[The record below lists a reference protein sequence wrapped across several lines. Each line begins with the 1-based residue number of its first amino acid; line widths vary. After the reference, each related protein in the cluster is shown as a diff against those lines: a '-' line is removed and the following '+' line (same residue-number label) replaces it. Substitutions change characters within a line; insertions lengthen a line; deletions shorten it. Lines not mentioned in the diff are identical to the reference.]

1 VAALLLSP
9 AATTARRGSC
19 IGFAL
24 SLSILFKLLGVFLI
38 PMWVSRARREW
49 PRMAVWSV
57 IAGLVPLIASFAFFG
72 HYFVD
77 SMAARGVQNSIVG
90 PEHASPWVL
99 LPWRG
104 ETEYLYEKVAVVSVF
119 CATIGALLLK
129 RRIDLLNFCAGLV
142 VAFVCLWLDKG
153 AMNRMNIGI
162 VFAVGALASLR
173 GDLFLFFSAAI
184 AVVSGIAYAV
194 GVALLRLPINT
205 VDAAL
210 TVLFV
215 SGYLAVLIAFSGPR
229 FESNSRPEPG

>member
-1 VAALLLSP
+1 V
-9 AATTARRGSC
+9 
-19 IGFAL
+19 
-24 SLSILFKLLGVFLI
+24 
-38 PMWVSRARREW
+38 
-49 PRMAVWSV
+49 
-57 IAGLVPLIASFAFFG
+57 
-72 HYFVD
+72 
-77 SMAARGVQNSIVG
+77 
-90 PEHASPWVL
+90 
-99 LPWRG
+99 
-104 ETEYLYEKVAVVSVF
+104 KVAVVSVF

-184 AVVSGIAYAV
+184 AVVSGIAYAL

-205 VDAAL
+205 VDATL
-210 TVLFV
+210 TLLFV

-229 FESNSRPEPG
+229 LESNSRPEPGCP